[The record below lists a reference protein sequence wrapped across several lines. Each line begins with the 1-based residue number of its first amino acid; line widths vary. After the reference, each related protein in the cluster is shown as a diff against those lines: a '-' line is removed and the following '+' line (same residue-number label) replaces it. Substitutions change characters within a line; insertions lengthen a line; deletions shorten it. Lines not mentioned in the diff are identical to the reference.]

1 MYVDQTV
8 VAEAYEQAVK
18 QGLRKANQFKI
29 VMLGAEGAG
38 KTCTVD
44 SLLDKEFQPR
54 QLSTV
59 GADTHK
65 ADICNNFTVDRTC
78 VCSWRPTEFQHYLDK
93 ISDHYKHEMKEEM
106 TTITGSLQTESK
118 RHSVKK
124 CNKTSASMGLE
135 LLQCKTIIDD
145 NIQIVIYDLGG
156 QEIYYEIHYLFLAS
170 YDVVFLTFN
179 ASVDLD
185 KPVVRRYRYTV
196 FQKQYKT
203 RETLTTYEVIEAT
216 LHTIYSHCGVEGNEK
231 SISPRNPTVIM
242 IATHSFNLTED
253 AKKTVTDT
261 LFCRLP
267 PKLCDHFPS
276 NRKYAIHFID
286 NKTRDTEAFDQ
297 LKAVAVKAAAFTLAE
312 ERPITYLNFE
322 EKLLTLSLKENEISK
337 EKAFDIAI
345 KAGLESTDE
354 ALRAILEYYTKKGIL
369 LYYPD
374 HAALN
379 NTVFISP
386 QWVSN
391 LITCVIKTHDYVE
404 TRFKAD
410 LHNKCVRFDKFGLL
424 EEEILDGMVE
434 RSGYNK
440 DIVLGLLEKFYIA
453 IEIDRGTKFTSEED
467 SYLTPNC
474 GRVFFVP
481 SMLIHNETQN
491 YVSPDGHI
499 DNTILYHFPDKFL
512 PYTVFNYVLI
522 LVTRWCN
529 AGRHHIR
536 WYVALFVNVL

>member
-1 MYVDQTV
+1 
-8 VAEAYEQAVK
+8 
-18 QGLRKANQFKI
+18 
-29 VMLGAEGAG
+29 
-38 KTCTVD
+38 
-44 SLLDKEFQPR
+44 
-54 QLSTV
+54 
-59 GADTHK
+59 
-65 ADICNNFTVDRTC
+65 
-78 VCSWRPTEFQHYLDK
+78 
-93 ISDHYKHEMKEEM
+93 MKEEI
-106 TTITGSLQTESK
+106 TIITESLQIESK
-118 RHSVKK
+118 RYSVKK
-124 CNKTSASMGLE
+124 YNKISASMGLE
-135 LLQCKTIIDD
+135 LLQSKTTIDD

-156 QEIYYEIHYLFLAS
+156 QEIYYEFHYLFLAS

-203 RETLTTYEVIEAT
+203 RETLTTYEVIETT
-216 LHTIYSHCGVEGNEK
+216 LLTIYSHCGVEGNEK

-253 AKKTVTDT
+253 TKKTITDA

-267 PKLCDHFPS
+267 PKLCDHFP
-276 NRKYAIHFID
+276 YAIHFID
-286 NKTRDTEAFDQ
+286 NKTQDTEAFNQ

-322 EKLLTLSLKENEISK
+322 EKILTMSLKENKISK
-337 EKAFDIAI
+337 KKAFDIAI
-345 KAGLESTDE
+345 QAGMEHTDD
-354 ALRAILEYYTKKGIL
+354 ALLVVLEYYTKKGIL
-369 LYYPD
+369 LYYHD

-404 TRFKAD
+404 TRLKAD

-424 EEEILDGMVE
+424 EEALLDGMVE

-440 DIVLGLLEKFYIA
+440 DIVLGLLEKFDLV

-467 SYLTPNC
+467 
-474 GRVFFVP
+474 
-481 SMLIHNETQN
+481 
-491 YVSPDGHI
+491 
-499 DNTILYHFPDKFL
+499 
-512 PYTVFNYVLI
+512 
-522 LVTRWCN
+522 
-529 AGRHHIR
+529 
-536 WYVALFVNVL
+536 

>member
-1 MYVDQTV
+1 M
-8 VAEAYEQAVK
+8 
-18 QGLRKANQFKI
+18 
-29 VMLGAEGAG
+29 G

-44 SLLDKEFQPR
+44 SLLDKEFQPH
-54 QLSTV
+54 QPSTV

-65 ADICNNFTVDRTC
+65 ADINTFTIDRIC
-78 VCSWRPTEFQHYLDK
+78 VCSWRIRKFQHYLDE
-93 ISDHYKHEMKEEM
+93 ISVHYKHEMKEEIS
-106 TTITGSLQTESK
+106 TITESLKPESK
-118 RHSVKK
+118 RHSEEKTSSVSVKEY
-124 CNKTSASMGLE
+124 NEISASMGLE
-135 LLQCKTIIDD
+135 LLQSKTTIDD
-145 NIQIVIYDLGG
+145 NIRIVIYDLGG
-156 QEIYYEIHYLFLAS
+156 QEVYYEFHYLFLAS
-170 YDVVFLTFN
+170 HDVVFLTFN

-196 FQKQYKT
+196 LQEQYKT
-203 RETLTTYEVIEAT
+203 RETLTTYEVVET
-216 LHTIYSHCGVEGNEK
+216 TMHTIYSHCGVKGNKK

-253 AKKTVTDT
+253 TKKTITDT
-261 LFCRLP
+261 LFRRLP

-286 NKTRDTEAFDQ
+286 NEKRDAEAFNQ
-297 LKAVAVKAAAFTLAE
+297 LKAVAVKAAEFTLAE

-322 EKLLTLSLKENEISK
+322 EKILTLSLKENKISK
-337 EKAFDIAI
+337 EKAFDIAVQ
-345 KAGLESTDE
+345 AGLESKNE
-354 ALRAILEYYTKKGIL
+354 ALLAVLEYYTKKGIL

-374 HAALN
+374 HSALN

-391 LITCVIKTHDYVE
+391 LVTCVVKTHDYVE
-404 TRFKAD
+404 TRLKAD

-424 EEEILDGMVE
+424 EEALLDGMVE
-434 RSGYNK
+434 RSGYSK
-440 DIVLGLLEKFYIA
+440 DIVLGLLEKFDLVT
-453 IEIDRGTKFTSEED
+453 EIDIGTKFTSEDD
-467 SYLTPNC
+467 SYLTPNS

-512 PYTVFNYVLI
+512 PYTVFNHVLV

-529 AGRHHIR
+529 AKGHRIR
-536 WYVALFVNVL
+536 WYVC